1 MNELDA
7 RSLEDLRALGSSDLL
22 EAQNLLGEHAQSLGY
37 PDLMTFLE
45 MPPPS
50 RTAFRAAGKSGKPLM
65 HGTTRNEY
73 HLFTALTGGGPDSG
87 RRLATNLFSG
97 MDLTPEDLDTL
108 VSLLQSQHPDREED
122 DLHADVLTAAL
133 MDYPHGILARTYG
146 ADGAQIYRYHFT
158 MTSPEFPELGA
169 FHALDLPYFFG
180 TLEAP
185 SSAQL
190 VGESP
195 SVELSEHMMDAI
207 TSFARSGRPTTS
219 AGPEWPP
226 WTDGKRAVMQFGEST
241 ELVHDPMPWM
251 DEFTAAFETMLEGET
266 DS

>member
-1 MNELDA
+1 
-7 RSLEDLRALGSSDLL
+7 
-22 EAQNLLGEHAQSLGY
+22 
-37 PDLMTFLE
+37 
-45 MPPPS
+45 
-50 RTAFRAAGKSGKPLM
+50 
-65 HGTTRNEY
+65 
-73 HLFTALTGGGPDSG
+73 
-87 RRLATNLFSG
+87 

-146 ADGAQIYRYHFT
+146 ADGAQTYRYHFT